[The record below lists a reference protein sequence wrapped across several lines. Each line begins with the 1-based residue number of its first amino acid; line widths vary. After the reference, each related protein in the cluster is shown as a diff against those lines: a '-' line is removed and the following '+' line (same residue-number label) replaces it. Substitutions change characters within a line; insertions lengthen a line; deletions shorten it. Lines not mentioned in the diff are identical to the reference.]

1 MAPPDLT
8 DTEAS
13 VLRAVHSQET
23 ADLYDLAQGI
33 GAGPRA
39 VQEAVQ
45 HLARHDLVHVSG
57 RYVRC
62 TRAGDQWVRRHES
75 SSPK

>member
-1 MAPPDLT
+1 MADVDLT

-13 VLRAVHSQET
+13 VLRALASQET
-23 ADLYDLAQGI
+23 ADLYDLSQGI

-45 HLARHDLVHVSG
+45 RLAQHDFVHVSG
-57 RYVRC
+57 RHVRC
-62 TRAGDQWVRRHES
+62 TRTGTEWIRQHE
-75 SSPK
+75 